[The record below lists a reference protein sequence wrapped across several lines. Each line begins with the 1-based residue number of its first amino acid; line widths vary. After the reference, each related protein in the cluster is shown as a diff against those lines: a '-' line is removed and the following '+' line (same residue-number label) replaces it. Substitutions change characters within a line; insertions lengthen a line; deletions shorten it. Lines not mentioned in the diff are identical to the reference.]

1 MKRVLITGKNGS
13 LSTAVA
19 EYLRTKTEYPV
30 EQISL
35 RGNTWKNTDF
45 SDVYSIVHIAGVTP
59 QNAKST
65 EDYYTINA
73 ELTKQLAE
81 KCKQDGVR
89 QFVYISSMAV
99 YGIEQ
104 SMDVAKGTVSEV
116 TALNP
121 TSDYGKS
128 KLMAEEYITPIQNG
142 SFQVAIIR
150 VPSIY
155 GKGKTEYI
163 DQYKY
168 LADKLPVIPRA
179 FEDRYK
185 SAICVDN
192 LCELICLIIQE
203 HATGIICPD
212 DGQISA
218 VDFCSAIYPNKKK
231 SRFLGK
237 MIELFLK
244 NNARILDYYGAVYY
258 SSDLTNRFEG
268 KYRIHNLQ
276 EAIKLSY
283 EG

>member
-1 MKRVLITGKNGS
+1 MKRILVTGKNGS

-19 EYLRTKTEYPV
+19 DYLRSKNEYIV
-30 EQISL
+30 EQVSV
-35 RGNTWKNTDF
+35 RGESWKTQDF
-45 SDVYSIVHIAGVTP
+45 SDVDSIVHIAGVTP

-65 EDYYTINA
+65 EDYYQINA
-73 ELTKQLAE
+73 ELTKALAE
-81 KCKQDGVR
+81 KCKADGVR

-104 SMDVAKGTVSEV
+104 SMDITKGTV
-116 TALNP
+116 TKDTKPAP
-121 TSDYGKS
+121 TTDYGKS
-128 KLMAEEYITPIQNG
+128 KLMAEEYIT
-142 SFQVAIIR
+142 SLESDDFRVAIIR

-168 LADKLPVIPRA
+168 LAEKLPMIPRA

-192 LCELICLIIQE
+192 LCELIHLIVAGQSS
-203 HATGIICPD
+203 GVFCPD

-231 SRFLGK
+231 SKLLGK
-237 MIELFLK
+237 LIELFLK
-244 NNARILDYYGAVYY
+244 NNARILDYYGAVCYDK
-258 SSDLTNRFEG
+258 DLANAFDGE
-268 KYRIHNLQ
+268 YRIIGYQ
-276 EAIKLSY
+276 KSIRDIY
-283 EG
+283 